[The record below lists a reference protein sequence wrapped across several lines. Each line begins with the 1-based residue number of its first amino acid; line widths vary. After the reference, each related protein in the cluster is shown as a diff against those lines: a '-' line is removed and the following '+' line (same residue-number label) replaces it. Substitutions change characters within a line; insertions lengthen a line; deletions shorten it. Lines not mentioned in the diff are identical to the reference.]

1 MGILSALGAAR
12 GALKAGRAVLA
23 KLDWQAV
30 LAIIGKVLDFERVIS
45 GPGRGSEKRRMLLDW
60 VSENFPNAAPII
72 DLVEALADA
81 AVRLFNA
88 LGWFRK

>member
-1 MGILSALGAAR
+1 MGVLSAINAAR
-12 GALKAGRAVLA
+12 LALKAGKAALA
-23 KLDWQAV
+23 KLDWNVV

-45 GPGRGSEKRRMLLDW
+45 GPGRGDEKRRQLTAW
-60 VSENFPNAAPII
+60 VCENFPKAAPVI